1 MFWAAMQTDDRMDF
15 QMNLNPLFSGL
26 DRPVEACVI
35 GAGDFGRSFLAQGMK
50 VPMMRARV
58 AVDLDAE
65 AVARLF
71 RALGVAA
78 DRIRVCRSVAQ
89 ADQAWAEGA
98 WIAADD
104 IGSILQLPLDV
115 VVEATGN
122 PEAGARHALLAVEA
136 GKHVALVSKEVD
148 SVVGPVLTHLARER
162 GNIVTPVD
170 GDQPSLLIGLI
181 AWAETL
187 GFEIVAAGK
196 SSEYD
201 FVFDPATGVLSS
213 NGIEA
218 GVPAFAAH
226 LELGARASAELI
238 AVRSKLAARFPQ
250 HAVPDLCELQVVANA
265 TGFAPDTPAL
275 HAPIAR
281 IPEVPSLLCTRDDG
295 GVLSGIRRLDVFHC
309 LRTPG
314 EVSFAGGVFVI
325 VRCEDKPTWAMLQ
338 GKGHILSR
346 NGNTAMLYL
355 PRHLLGLE
363 AATSVI
369 AAALGRSTGGSECR
383 PRLDLIP
390 LATQDL
396 PAGTVLTAKGHHH
409 SIDHVTAELVPAAPL
424 APDAPVPF
432 YLAANRRLLRTVSKG
447 KAVVLRDLEP
457 DSASTLMELRR
468 RQDRVFFPG
477 AQA

>member
-1 MFWAAMQTDDRMDF
+1 MSALPLDYRMDLR
-15 QMNLNPLFSGL
+15 MNLNPLFAGL

-35 GAGDFGRSFLAQGMK
+35 GAGDFGRSFLAQGLR
-50 VPMMRARV
+50 VPLMRARV

-71 RALGVAA
+71 RELGVPP
-78 DRIRVCRSVAQ
+78 DRIRVCRSAAE
-89 ADQAWAEGA
+89 ADKAWAEAA

-122 PEAGARHALLAVEA
+122 PEAGARHALMAIEA

-148 SVVGPVLTHLARER
+148 SVVGPVLTHLAGQR
-162 GNIVTPVD
+162 GKIVTPVD

-181 AWAETL
+181 TWAETL

-196 SSEYD
+196 ASEYD
-201 FVFDPATGVLSS
+201 FVFDPATGRLAS
-213 NGIEA
+213 NEMSIEA
-218 GVPAFAAH
+218 PEFAAEMEMGSRD
-226 LELGARASAELI
+226 LDDLI
-238 AVRSKLAARFPQ
+238 AARSKLAARFPQ

-265 TGFAPDTPAL
+265 TGLVPDTPSL

-281 IPEVPSLLCTRDDG
+281 IPEVPSLFSTRDDG

-325 VRCEDKPTWAMLQ
+325 VRCEDKPTWAMLR

-369 AAALGRSTGGSECR
+369 AAALGRSTGGTECR

-396 PAGTVLTAKGHHH
+396 PAGTVLTATGHHH
-409 SIDHVTAELVPAAPL
+409 SIDGVTAELVPALPL
-424 APDAPVPF
+424 APDSPVPF
-432 YLAANRRLLRTVSKG
+432 YLAANRRLVRTVSKG
-447 KAVVLRDLEP
+447 NAIVLRDLEQ
-457 DSASTLMELRR
+457 DSASALMELRR
-468 RQDRVFFPG
+468 RQDRVFFGG
-477 AQA
+477 A